1 MLAKHLVPCR
11 KSSVQ
16 SHAKH
21 TLRDAEDVPS
31 GQGKPAAVRLVP
43 AARRV
48 TWDGPRRLMFTPP
61 GSIAVDN
68 RPRWSTCT
76 QSEPSTGQRSQ
87 TDAPG
92 LHLPPLTPLPPGE
105 PAASAQ
111 PATHAVPD
119 VSLAAATLQV
129 GSSSNLK
136 QLITPAGDLGLSQHL
151 MIALSPS
158 RQKSGVAAA
167 PCTPPPP
174 AAIGLHTS
182 ARTPPQLSEAI
193 SRSRRQQQLS
203 SSVPSDSAG
212 ADPATPDSNKLA
224 QGSAACADCSGPP
237 ITRMRPSAP
246 AAASTAGRKPVGKAQ
261 GSTVSTADD
270 LLLNAV
276 LCGWEED
283 NDGVSRPFVTEISM
297 IICNVYT

>member
-1 MLAKHLVPCR
+1 
-11 KSSVQ
+11 
-16 SHAKH
+16 
-21 TLRDAEDVPS
+21 
-31 GQGKPAAVRLVP
+31 
-43 AARRV
+43 
-48 TWDGPRRLMFTPP
+48 MFTPP

-76 QSEPSTGQRSQ
+76 QSEPLTGQRSQ
-87 TDAPG
+87 ADAPG
-92 LHLPPLTPLPPGE
+92 LHLPPLTALPPAE
-105 PAASAQ
+105 PATPAQ
-111 PATHAVPD
+111 PAVHAVAD
-119 VSLAAATLQV
+119 VSLAAGTLQV
-129 GSSSNLK
+129 GSSSHAK
-136 QLITPAGDLGLSQHL
+136 QLITPDKGCDLGLSQHL

-158 RQKSGVAAA
+158 RQKSGVTAA
-167 PCTPPPP
+167 PCTPP

-203 SSVPSDSAG
+203 SSAPSDSAG
-212 ADPATPDSNKLA
+212 TDPATPDSNKLA

-246 AAASTAGRKPVGKAQ
+246 AVASTAGRKPVGKAQ

-283 NDGVSRPFVTEISM
+283 NDGVSQPFVTEIFM
-297 IICNVYT
+297 ILCNVCTHWCMYYSSRALRVNVETALLSVCKCRECSLSASAIVWGMS